1 MRCVLAPNLH
11 FLVTQATPSFHPEVT
26 GGGPLK
32 PLHVSDALRTDASA
46 EAAQDLGWNQ
56 KLLTEQGCGS
66 NREAEQ
72 GGWHKDRTAGRG
84 QGLSTEQPGA
94 QGLLQGQ
101 QGPRKVQTRGR
112 EVVATS
118 VRREERLSKGCWSGR
133 GWAVAS
139 LAPGGARH
147 TAGTLGPAGGPHT
160 AGPGLGH
167 RPGALTELLAASVPA
182 GCFCDEAGAR
192 NRLLG
197 APVT

>member
-72 GGWHKDRTAGRG
+72 GRWHKDRTAGRG

-112 EVVATS
+112 EGGGGNECEEG
-118 VRREERLSKGCWSGR
+118 RETVEGLLVWSG
-133 GWAVAS
+133 
-139 LAPGGARH
+139 LGG
-147 TAGTLGPAGGPHT
+147 GQLGPRG
-160 AGPGLGH
+160 
-167 RPGALTELLAASVPA
+167 R
-182 GCFCDEAGAR
+182 
-192 NRLLG
+192 
-197 APVT
+197 